1 MMCYV
6 WWTWSGAARKYWQ
19 LVRKKN
25 VVVSVDQ
32 IVTVA
37 IFCGGIMP
45 KHALTKGGRPL

>member
-1 MMCYV
+1 MSHFMMCYV

-32 IVTVA
+32 MVTVGYKSG
-37 IFCGGIMP
+37 CMSGVCV
-45 KHALTKGGRPL
+45 